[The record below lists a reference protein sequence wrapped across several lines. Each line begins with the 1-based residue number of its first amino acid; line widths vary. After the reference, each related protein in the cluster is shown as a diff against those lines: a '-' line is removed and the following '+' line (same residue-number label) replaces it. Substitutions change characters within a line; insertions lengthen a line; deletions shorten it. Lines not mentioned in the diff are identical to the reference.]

1 MRKTLAAL
9 AALTV
14 LCTSGLAAAEEG
26 YSTTTQADGYSVAFV
41 DDLLGASGIDGSAPI
56 IKVRPRTVR
65 VTLIR
70 PRTSFVP
77 ELLQSTD
84 TI

>member
-1 MRKTLAAL
+1 MRKTFALL

-14 LCTSGLAAAEEG
+14 LTTSGLAAADEG
-26 YSTTTQADGYSVAFV
+26 YTTTTQSDGYSVAFV
-41 DDLLGASGIDGSAPI
+41 DDLLDAQGTDGSAAL
-56 IKVRPRTVR
+56 IKVRPQAAR

-77 ELLQSTD
+77 ELLLSVD